1 MPSFT
6 SVNAKMQNVGAVPCM
21 KYEPRSSKG
30 ADDLENPVDMLM
42 KIKCRKA
49 REIAHYYY
57 DPHNYQQR
65 LSCMKVIQQMLAG
78 RDELLG
84 SNAIMVAIQK
94 AAVAEAVAS
103 QLVGQTVNYAV
114 LTGRSVEAF
123 DIVNNE
129 VAIKLTE
136 AIKDMMQDDE

>member
-6 SVNAKMQNVGAVPCM
+6 SVNAKMQKVGAVPCM

-30 ADDLENPVDMLM
+30 VDDLENPVDMLM
-42 KIKCRKA
+42 KVKCRKA

-65 LSCMKVIQQMLAG
+65 LSCMRVIQSML
-78 RDELLG
+78 DDKVDLLG
-84 SNAIMVAIQK
+84 SNSMMIAINKV
-94 AAVAEAVAS
+94 AVAEAVAS
-103 QLVGQTVNYAV
+103 KLVGQAVNYAI
-114 LTGRSVEAF
+114 LTGLSVEAF
-123 DIVNNE
+123 GIVNNE

-136 AIKDMMQDDE
+136 AINDMMQDDE